1 MRLLISKFVR
11 LLISKY
17 GLPNSHSKEATEA
30 LGAAAE
36 DVKEV
41 EEVEEVEEARTR
53 HYYLEEDT
61 QVPPHKSR
69 TKRGIC
75 VCAATAL

>member
-41 EEVEEVEEARTR
+41 EEVEEARTR

>member
-41 EEVEEVEEARTR
+41 EEGEEVEEARTR
-53 HYYLEEDT
+53 HY
-61 QVPPHKSR
+61 
-69 TKRGIC
+69 
-75 VCAATAL
+75 